1 MTPMGTIQCHH
12 KERGVFNSFAYW
24 LGDPDTGYGDNWDET
39 MTLDPF
45 PVASGGTDFTYLTFD
60 YFAEGD
66 FLSDQQGN
74 ILAIRDAAGLEIEWS
89 KGGEIYSGTVWGSW
103 TDLNENGLRPFQDGS
118 GLGACEDFDNNGRYD
133 EVEYM
138 EIIPTDT
145 SL

>member
-1 MTPMGTIQCHH
+1 MVTIGTRFLTSILSRSLLV
-12 KERGVFNSFAYW
+12 E
-24 LGDPDTGYGDNWDET
+24 PT
-39 MTLDPF
+39 
-45 PVASGGTDFTYLTFD
+45 FTYLTFD
-60 YFAEGD
+60 YFAEGR

-103 TDLNENGLRPFQDGS
+103 FDLNENGLRPFQDGS

-138 EIIPTDT
+138 GDHSDRYESMVGLIPKV
-145 SL
+145 